1 MVRLSVVI
9 PVRDEAEKV
18 GPLAA
23 EVDAALRGRY
33 DYEIVFVDDGSRDG
47 TGGKIAD
54 AARRNRRV
62 RLVQHEDSCGQ
73 STAIWSGVREARG
86 EWIATLDG
94 DGQNDPADIPRLMRV
109 LETATADERL
119 GMVVGHRVSRQDG
132 RLRRI
137 ASPIANAV
145 RAWMLRDATPDSGCG
160 LKVFPRER
168 YLDLPYFDH
177 MHRFLPALMLR
188 SGYRV
193 RTEPVN
199 HRPREGGRSKYGL
212 LDRLWIGVA
221 DLLGMFWLM
230 RRDRRPPSVRVANLQ
245 EAAAEDDR
253 PAAPPAALRGG

>member
-18 GPLAA
+18 GPLTA

-47 TGGKIAD
+47 TGARIAD
-54 AARRNRRV
+54 ASRRNRRV
-62 RLVQHEDSCGQ
+62 RLVQHAEPCGQ
-73 STAIWSGVREARG
+73 STAIWNGVREARG

-94 DGQNDPADIPRLMRV
+94 DGQNDPTDIPRLMRV
-109 LETATADERL
+109 LSAATADERL

-132 RLRRI
+132 WLRRI

-160 LKVFPRER
+160 LKVFLRER

-193 RTEPVN
+193 RSEPVN
-199 HRPREGGRSKYGL
+199 HRPRERGRSKYGV

-230 RRDRRPPSVRVANLQ
+230 RRERRPSSVRVASAP
-245 EAAAEDDR
+245 EAAAEDER
-253 PAAPPAALRGG
+253 TSAPPAAMGGG